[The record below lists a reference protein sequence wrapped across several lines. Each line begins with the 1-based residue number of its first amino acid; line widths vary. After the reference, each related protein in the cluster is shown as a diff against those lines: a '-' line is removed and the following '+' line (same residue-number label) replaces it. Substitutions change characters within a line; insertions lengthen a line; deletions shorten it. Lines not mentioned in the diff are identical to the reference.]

1 MILEANKERNSAGPQ
16 VNLTKLTAKHLWQGR
31 GVFLRILQNF
41 LKNFF

>member
-1 MILEANKERNSAGPQ
+1 MILEANKERNRAGPQ

-31 GVFLRILQNF
+31 GVFLRILQN